1 MAQGGAVRGDEER
14 QEGIIVFE
22 SLEDRVPQDHPLRP
36 IRRMVDRALFEMS
49 PLFDSLYAQKGRVSI
64 PPECLL
70 RALVLQTLYGIPSE
84 RRLCEHLEFNLL
96 FRWFV
101 GLSFSEKAWH
111 PTSFTK
117 NRDRVLTAEV
127 AGVFFEKI
135 REQAEARKLLSQEH
149 FSVDGT
155 LIEAA
160 ASLKSFRPKEGT
172 GPGNGDGP
180 LGPGGGKKGRN
191 PVVDFHGERRSNK
204 THASITDP
212 EARLARK
219 GEGKEAKLSYAGHIV
234 VENRHG
240 LIVDCAL
247 TKATGTAEREA
258 GLSML
263 TRERHRRR
271 GRLTVGADKGYHTE
285 DFVKKT
291 RALGIT
297 PHVAEKR
304 RYNAIDQRTTGWEGY
319 RVSQRRRK
327 IVEEPFGWMKVTGG
341 LRKLR
346 HRGEEK
352 VRAVFTFTCTCFNL
366 VRLRNLGAEP
376 CPA

>member
-1 MAQGGAVRGDEER
+1 MRGDEEG
-14 QEGIIVFE
+14 QEGFIVFE
-22 SLEDRVPQDHPLRP
+22 SLEDRVPLDHPLRS
-36 IRRMVDRALFEMS
+36 IRRLVDKALREMS
-49 PLFDSLYAQKGRVSI
+49 PLFDSLYAENGRVSI

-84 RRLCEHLEFNLL
+84 RKLCEHVEYNLL

-101 GLSFSEKAWH
+101 GLQFSQGAWH

-117 NRDRVLTAEV
+117 NRDRLLSAEV

-135 REQAEARKLLSQEH
+135 REQAEAKKLLSREH

-160 ASLKSFRPKEGT
+160 ASLKSFRPKDEGEDED
-172 GPGNGDGP
+172 GGDTPTRGQ
-180 LGPGGGKKGRN
+180 GRN
-191 PVVDFHGERRSNK
+191 PEVDFHGERRSNT
-204 THASITDP
+204 THASTTDP

-219 GEGKEAKLSYAGHIV
+219 GRGKEAKLAYAGHIV

-240 LIVDCAL
+240 LIVDCTL
-247 TKATGTAEREA
+247 TKATGTAEEEA
-258 GLSML
+258 ALELL
-263 TRERHRRR
+263 TRERGRRT
-271 GRLTVGADKGYHTE
+271 GRLTVGADKGYNTKN
-285 DFVKKT
+285 FVKKT
-291 RALGIT
+291 RGLRIT
-297 PHVAEKR
+297 PHVAEKK

-319 RVSQRRRK
+319 ATSQRRRK

-352 VRAVFTFTCTCFNL
+352 VRAVFTFTCACFNL
-366 VRLRNLGAEP
+366 VRLKNLEAKL